1 MSLHEE
7 SVAQPPRG
15 GRLNTALANHVT
27 RLFAE
32 YTGRGPTKAR
42 TVRAGTLVA
51 VYTQDL
57 MTKAEKTL
65 TRAGQ
70 MDLVVGLRRTFQS
83 TMRDDL
89 VAGVELLTGRRVV
102 SFMSDHDALNDCCV
116 EVFILDQ
123 PVDESHEDVPPP
135 S

>member
-1 MSLHEE
+1 VSVNEE
-7 SVAQPPRG
+7 PVAQSPHG

-32 YTGRGPTKAR
+32 YTGRGPTRAR
-42 TVRAGTLVA
+42 TVRSGSFIA

-65 TRAGQ
+65 TGAGQ
-70 MDLVVGLRRTFQS
+70 VDLVVGLRRTFQS
-83 TMRDDL
+83 TMREDL
-89 VAGVELLTGRRVV
+89 VSGVEMLTGRRVV
-102 SFMSDHDALNDCCV
+102 SFMSDHDAIHDCCV

-123 PVDESHEDVPPP
+123 PVEDRTEDFSLSP
-135 S
+135 